1 VAVSPSAE
9 RGWARF
15 ESTPPAA
22 VRYRDFMGRDVPGY
36 PAQDSADVL
45 RAGRRA
51 VLVRYLRRGD
61 SVFETYWSTGRGF
74 EVMTRWGVVGHDGV
88 RAASLCSAPPQH
100 TSEAIGGG
108 AKKWLIR
115 VWPTSAGCCERICER
130 NAVQQPSWGETRRDG
145 WDGRSIAT
153 CAFETR
159 EATGDGD
166 RLAHNP
172 EVAGSNPVPATNES
186 GLDQA
191 RRPPA

>member
-1 VAVSPSAE
+1 
-9 RGWARF
+9 
-15 ESTPPAA
+15 
-22 VRYRDFMGRDVPGY
+22 MGRDVPGY

-74 EVMTRWGVVGHDGV
+74 EVMTRWGVVGHNGV
-88 RAASLCSAPPQH
+88 RAAPLCSAPPKH

-172 EVAGSNPVPATNES
+172 EVAGSNPVPATS
-186 GLDQA
+186 GNGPRGATSGAIFMPVGHAFGHVA
-191 RRPPA
+191 RYLS